1 VCYTF
6 EKGGENRKEH
16 MTSPPTYVTITLP
29 KELAEDLPADPTT
42 RTEVLTIGLQQWRV
56 RQALEAYRRG
66 EGTLAHAA
74 QRAGVSI
81 RQIIPLAYAYGLTP
95 EVDPAWLLDEL
106 SLDQAT
112 LL

>member
-1 VCYTF
+1 
-6 EKGGENRKEH
+6 
-16 MTSPPTYVTITLP
+16 MATSPTYVTIPLSP
-29 KELAEDLPADPTT
+29 ELAQELPSDPAT

-66 EGTLAHAA
+66 EGTLAYVA

-95 EVDPAWLLDEL
+95 EVDPAWLSDEL
-106 SLDQAT
+106 SIDQAAE
-112 LL
+112 L